1 MAVVE
6 TKDWTR
12 VIRNTTVASCAPGKA
27 YGLIPRGAVALAGD
41 RIAWVGKNRLLPEQ
55 LPKRIAVTDARGA
68 LITPGLI
75 DCHTHLV
82 WAGSRHQEFEQ
93 RLTGVS
99 YEEIARSGGGI
110 NSTVTATRAASE
122 ADLLTLAIGRAA
134 RLIAEG
140 VTTIEEVERVAARE

>member
-6 TKDWTR
+6 TRDWTR
-12 VIRNTTVASCAPGKA
+12 VIRNTTVASCTAGKA

-110 NSTVTATRAASE
+110 AST
-122 ADLLTLAIGRAA
+122 
-134 RLIAEG
+134 
-140 VTTIEEVERVAARE
+140 